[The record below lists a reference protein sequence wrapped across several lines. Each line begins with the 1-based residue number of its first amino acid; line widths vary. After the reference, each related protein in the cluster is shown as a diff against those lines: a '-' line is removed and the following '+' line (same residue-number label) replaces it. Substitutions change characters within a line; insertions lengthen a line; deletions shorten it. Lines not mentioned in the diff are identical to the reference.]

1 MAYVIHQQNC
11 SGCHR
16 CRVECPAEAIRFK
29 NAKYWIDPEKCV
41 SCGHCAEV
49 CHNEAI
55 SDPDAPKPAAVPHE
69 PIQME
74 CDVVVLGAGASGLS
88 AAAQAAE
95 AGRSVIV
102 LEKGKEIGG
111 SAWYAHVFRSHW
123 SKWHEAAGM
132 QDPRDDVYKEFMKQT
147 HGSVNGKLVRRIL
160 DADTEFI
167 DWLIE
172 KHDLGK
178 DFTFGPQPFGGYG
191 ITAAYD
197 WEYNHKRID
206 TTIGPGGIG
215 WWMANK
221 LLGIVE
227 ANGGK
232 VLYHTPAKELQCDE
246 SGKVTAVIA
255 EDEGGQ
261 VIVRCKACVVST
273 GAFTRN
279 KALMEKFQPKFY
291 ADGDGD
297 GVHVFTHPN
306 CTGDGITMCQA
317 IGADVDYDNRRVGM
331 FGPMRHP
338 FGTCSIAAAMGAA
351 FDVDR
356 EGNYCDLPMVPGEV
370 SPLADVPGRYVWGIA
385 DEKAVEAAI
394 QRSMGRAPDVPGI
407 DMDALYKNWRE
418 ELGTELSWETMYKA
432 DTLDELAEDL
442 HVPSENLHRAAQAH
456 RESLKNQPEMGPGP
470 DGRPMPPKQPLG
482 EGPYYA
488 IYKKMFHENALGG
501 VVIDENTNVVR
512 GGRPVPGL
520 YATGDG
526 TRGVMMPGPVGV
538 GYIEAT
544 ISALTFAL
552 TSGFVAG
559 KEAAAFTA

>member
-1 MAYVIHQQNC
+1 MAYVINQPIC

-16 CRVECPAEAIRFK
+16 CRVECPVGAIRFK

-41 SCGHCAEV
+41 SCGHCETV

-55 SDPDAPKPAAVPHE
+55 SNPDAAPKAAPSHE
-69 PIQME
+69 PTVYD
-74 CDVVVLGAGASGLS
+74 CDVVVIGAGASGLS
-88 AAAQAAE
+88 AAARAAE
-95 AGRSVIV
+95 AGRKVLI

-111 SAWYAHVFRSHW
+111 SAWYAHVFRSLW

-132 QDPRDDVYKEFMKQT
+132 EDPRDQVYKEFMKQT
-147 HGSVNGKLVRRIL
+147 KGSVNGKLVRRIL

-215 WWMANK
+215 WWMTNK
-221 LLGIVE
+221 LLSIAE
-227 ANGGK
+227 ANGAEI
-232 VLYHTPAKELQCDE
+232 LYHTAAKSLNCDE
-246 SGKVTAVIA
+246 SGAVCQVAA

-261 VIVRCKACVVST
+261 VIVNCKACVVSS
-273 GAFTRN
+273 GSFTRN
-279 KALMEKFQPKFY
+279 REIMDKMQPKFY

-306 CTGDGITMCQA
+306 CTGDGITMCEK
-317 IGADVDYDNRRVGM
+317 IGADVDYYNKRAGM

-338 FGTCSIAAAMGAA
+338 FGTCSIAASGAAA

-356 EGNYCDLPMVPGEV
+356 DGNLCELPFAMGEV

-385 DEKAVEAAI
+385 DEKSVEAAI
-394 QRSMGRAPDVPGI
+394 ERSKGRAPDVPGI
-407 DMDALYKNWRE
+407 DMDALYNNWRA
-418 ELGTELSWETMYKA
+418 ELDTELSWETMYKA
-432 DTLDELAEDL
+432 ATLEELAAKL
-442 HVPSENLHRAAQAH
+442 KVPAENLLKANADYEA
-456 RESLKNQPEMGPGP
+456 SLKHQPEPQPG
-470 DGRPMPPKQPLG
+470 GFPMPPKQPLG
-482 EGPYYA
+482 KGPYYA

-501 VVIDENTNVVR
+501 VVIDENTNVLR

-526 TRGVMMPGPVGV
+526 TRGIMMPGAVGV
-538 GYIEAT
+538 GYIEGT

-559 KEAAAFTA
+559 TEAAAFTS

>member
-1 MAYVIHQQNC
+1 MAYVIDQPNC

-16 CRVECPAEAIRFK
+16 CRVECPVGAIRFK
-29 NAKYWIDPEKCV
+29 NARYWIDPEKCV

-55 SDPDAPKPAAVPHE
+55 SDPDAPKAKAAPHA
-69 PIQME
+69 PTLLD
-74 CDVVVLGAGASGLS
+74 CDVVVIGAGASGLS
-88 AAAQAAE
+88 AAARAAE
-95 AGRSVIV
+95 AGRKVVV

-123 SKWHEAAGM
+123 SKWHKEAGM
-132 QDPRDDVYKEFMKQT
+132 TDPRDDVYREFMKQT
-147 HGSVNGKLVRRIL
+147 QGSVNGKLVRRIL

-178 DFTFGPQPFGGYG
+178 DFTFGPQPFGGHG

-197 WEYNHKRID
+197 WDYNHKRID

-215 WWMANK
+215 WWMTNK

-227 ANGGK
+227 ANGGQ
-232 VLYHTPAKELQCDE
+232 VFYHTPAKELKCDE
-246 SGKVTAVIA
+246 NGRVTQVIA

-261 VIVRCKACVVST
+261 VLVHCRACIVSS

-279 KALMEKFQPKFY
+279 KELMAKFQPKFY

-306 CTGDGITMCQA
+306 CTGDGITMCEA
-317 IGADVDYDNRRVGM
+317 IGADVDYHNRRVGM

-338 FGTCSIAAAMGAA
+338 FGTCSIAAGMASA

-356 EGNYCDLPMVPGEV
+356 DGNLCDLPMAPGEV

-385 DEKAVEAAI
+385 DEASVEAAI

-407 DMDALYKNWRE
+407 NMDALYKNWRA
-418 ELGTELSWETMYKA
+418 ELDTELSWETMYKA
-432 DTLDELAEDL
+432 DTLEKLAEKL
-442 HVPSENLHRAAQAH
+442 HVPADSLQKAADTY
-456 RESLKNQPEMGPGP
+456 RESLKNQPDMGPGP
-470 DGRPMPPKQPLG
+470 DGQPMPPKQPLG
-482 EGPYYA
+482 DGPYYA
-488 IYKKMFHENALGG
+488 VYKKMFHENALGG

-526 TRGVMMPGPVGV
+526 TRGVMVPGMVGV
-538 GYIEAT
+538 GYIEGT

-559 KEAAAFTA
+559 TEAAAFTA